1 VQHMKLQNLA
11 CAVALITGGLFFN
24 QVMGG
29 ATSATAATT
38 EQAATAQ
45 TLTPSREQALVSRQV
60 ATLLDRHHYLNMA
73 LDETVSVRVF
83 DMLIDNL
90 DSEHTLFLQSD
101 VDGFRQK
108 YAVDLGRYLKTGD
121 LRPVFEIHQRYQQR
135 MTEFNQY
142 MLSQLKQPQNLNRDD
157 TMEVD
162 REKAPFFATQAEQ
175 QAFWQKQLV
184 SQLINLT
191 ISKES
196 EAAKQQAIKDN
207 PALAQ
212 GQDLSSS
219 ELGPVETLQKR
230 YQRQLERMSRVKSDQ
245 VLELVLNAAMATYDP
260 HSNYYAPVE
269 AMEMNRQ
276 TTLAL
281 EGIGVSIR
289 PERGNEDYT
298 RIESLV
304 EGGPSSKNGQVR
316 AGDRIIGVA
325 QDGEAMVDVVGW
337 SSGEIVGLIRG
348 KRGTKVTLRLLAP
361 NASVAQ
367 ARNVTIVRDV
377 IEQEDAALRHRITEV
392 VREGQTY
399 RIGVIEIPS
408 FYLNYRARRAGDNYR
423 SVSEDTSKALQA
435 LSAENVDGV
444 VVDLRNNP
452 GGSLDEVASM
462 LGMFLKEGPLV
473 QIRDGNGNVNVYRDE
488 DGGQQLYAGPLTV
501 LINLASASA
510 SEIFAA
516 AIQDYGR
523 GLILGSTTTGKGTA
537 QVQLDS
543 LAYGQATLTQRTFYR
558 VTGGSTQNRGVSP
571 DIHLVNIYDEEMGE
585 RKAKNALKWDTIATS
600 AYVRERDFAPDLPVL
615 NRRSLERQVKDPQ
628 FVFLNDIRH
637 LGLMNKDQKT
647 ISLNLNTR
655 RIEAKKM
662 EQQTLAVENQRR
674 ALTGLSPYASWQV
687 YQADL
692 EAQSEIRAKMKQN
705 ERPKLPEDEVFVVE
719 AADVLVDSIKLQR
732 GIAFT
737 PQ

>member
-1 VQHMKLQNLA
+1 MKLQNLA
-11 CAVALITGGLFFN
+11 CALALITGGLFFN

-29 ATSATAATT
+29 ATPATAATT
-38 EQAATAQ
+38 EPAVTEQS
-45 TLTPSREQALVSRQV
+45 LMPSREQALVSRQV
-60 ATLLDRHHYLNMA
+60 ATLLDRHHYLNMPM
-73 LDETVSVRVF
+73 DETMSVRIF

-90 DSEHTLFLQSD
+90 DAEHTLFLQSD
-101 VDGFRQK
+101 IDSFRQK
-108 YAVDLGRYLKTGD
+108 YAANLGRYLKTGD
-121 LRPVFEIHQRYQQR
+121 LRPAFEIHQRYQQR
-135 MTEFNQY
+135 LTEFNQY
-142 MLSQLKQPQNLNRDD
+142 MLNQLKQPQNLNRDD
-157 TMEVD
+157 TIEID

-230 YQRQLERMSRVKSDQ
+230 YQRQLERMSRVKSDR

-361 NASVAQ
+361 NASAAQ

-392 VREGQTY
+392 VREGKTY

-423 SVSEDTSKALQA
+423 SVSEDTKKALLA

-462 LGMFLKEGPLV
+462 LGMFLKEGSLV

-488 DGGQQLYAGPLTV
+488 DGGAQLYAGPLTV

-647 ISLNLNTR
+647 VSLNLDTR
-655 RIEAKKM
+655 RAEAKKM

-674 ALTGLSPYASWQV
+674 VLTGLPPYASWQV

-732 GIAFT
+732 GIPLT